1 MTPLSPKEP
10 DHGEGRLPP
19 ERVGRIGRPK
29 QSRAIRRLVI
39 WYRRNAAVTTLV
51 DTASALVDTA
61 SATASV
67 AGSVAGAAGNVAGN
81 MAGAATSVAGSVLQ
95 PLVFDPLRRL
105 QGSGG
110 SLDTGA
116 GQLPLDPRQRL
127 WVAVDGMGGDH
138 APGPILEGCLRAV
151 QLLPL
156 RVRFVAEAAPLAV
169 AVRALGLQDELNEAI
184 ALGLIDLVQ
193 SGPSVGMHEEATVV
207 RRKRDASI
215 NMAMDLVKRGEATAV
230 YSAGNSGAVMA
241 SAIFRLGR
249 LAGIERPAIGALFP
263 TKDPN
268 QQVMV
273 LDVGANMDCK
283 PAWLHQFALLGNIY
297 SRDVLR
303 VSRPR
308 IGLLNIGE
316 EECKGNDLALKAY
329 PLLAGERR
337 FKFAGNCEG
346 RDVLSGDFD
355 VVVCDGFTG
364 NVLLKFLESVGG
376 VLLDVLR
383 AELPRGRRGKVGSAF
398 LRSNLIRIKKRLDH
412 AEHGGALLLGV
423 DGICV
428 IGHGSSKA
436 LSVVSALR
444 LTHSAASHGVMD
456 NLHALGAEVAGQ
468 GGDGSAARREAS
480 EGATAT
486 CG

>member
-1 MTPLSPKEP
+1 MNP
-10 DHGEGRLPP
+10 LPP
-19 ERVGRIGRPK
+19 KDPDSADQRPAPSRGRAKP
-29 QSRAIRRLVI
+29 SRAIRRLVI

-61 SATASV
+61 SAATNV
-67 AGSVAGAAGNVAGN
+67 AGSVAGAAGSMAGAASSVAGS

-105 QGSGG
+105 QQGPGADDA
-110 SLDTGA
+110 DTIA
-116 GQLPLDPRQRL
+116 DSERL

-138 APGPILEGCLRAV
+138 APGAILEGCLRAV
-151 QLLPL
+151 QLLPV
-156 RVRFVAEAAPLAV
+156 RIRFVAETGPLDQAI
-169 AVRALGLQDELNEAI
+169 ARLGLRESLDAAL
-184 ALGLIDLVQ
+184 ALGLIQILP
-193 SGPSVGMHEEATVV
+193 SGPSVGMDDEATVV

-215 NMAMDLVKRGEATAV
+215 NLAMDLVKQGQAKAV

-249 LAGIERPAIGALFP
+249 LPGIDRPAIGALFP
-263 TKDPN
+263 TKDPE
-268 QQVMV
+268 QQVLV
-273 LDVGANMDCK
+273 LDVGANMDSK
-283 PAWLHQFALLGNIY
+283 PDWLHQFALLGNIY
-297 SRDVLR
+297 CRDVLQ
-303 VSRPR
+303 VKRPR

-316 EECKGNDLALKAY
+316 EECKGNDLALRTH
-329 PLLAGERR
+329 PLLVAEPRIR
-337 FKFAGNCEG
+337 FAGNCEG

-364 NVLLKFLESVGG
+364 NVLLKFLESVGS

-398 LRSNLIRIKKRLDH
+398 LRSNLVRIKKRLDH

-423 DGICV
+423 DGVCV

-444 LTHSAASHGVMD
+444 LAHSAASHGVMD
-456 NLHALGAEVAGQ
+456 DLHALQ
-468 GGDGSAARREAS
+468 LGDASSAAA
-480 EGATAT
+480 

>member
-1 MTPLSPKEP
+1 
-10 DHGEGRLPP
+10 
-19 ERVGRIGRPK
+19 
-29 QSRAIRRLVI
+29 
-39 WYRRNAAVTTLV
+39 
-51 DTASALVDTA
+51 
-61 SATASV
+61 
-67 AGSVAGAAGNVAGN
+67 
-81 MAGAATSVAGSVLQ
+81 
-95 PLVFDPLRRL
+95 
-105 QGSGG
+105 
-110 SLDTGA
+110 
-116 GQLPLDPRQRL
+116 
-127 WVAVDGMGGDH
+127 
-138 APGPILEGCLRAV
+138 
-151 QLLPL
+151 
-156 RVRFVAEAAPLAV
+156 
-169 AVRALGLQDELNEAI
+169 EAI
-184 ALGLIDLVQ
+184 ARELIQLVP
-193 SGPSVGMHEEATVV
+193 SGASVGMDDEATVV
-207 RRKRDASI
+207 RRKRDASV
-215 NMAMDLVKRGEATAV
+215 NLAMDLVKRGEATAV

-263 TKDPN
+263 TKDPDR
-268 QQVMV
+268 QVLV
-273 LDVGANMDCK
+273 LDVGANMDSK

-297 SRDVLR
+297 SRDVLQ
-303 VSRPR
+303 VKRPR

-316 EECKGNDLALKAY
+316 EECKGNDLSQRTY
-329 PLLAGERR
+329 PLLAGDAR
-337 FKFAGNCEG
+337 FRFAGNCEG

-398 LRSNLIRIKKRLDH
+398 LRANLIRIKKRLDH

-444 LTHSAASHGVMD
+444 LAHSAASHGVMD
-456 NLHALGAEVAGQ
+456 DLHALGAEAGTDPAAA
-468 GGDGSAARREAS
+468 GRGDTKAA
-480 EGATAT
+480 TT

>member
-1 MTPLSPKEP
+1 LPLA
-10 DHGEGRLPP
+10 R
-19 ERVGRIGRPK
+19 
-29 QSRAIRRLVI
+29 RAKPNRTIRRLVI
-39 WYRRNAAVTTLV
+39 WYRRNAAVTSLV
-51 DTASALVDTA
+51 DTATA
-61 SATASV
+61 TLNATGAASV
-67 AGSVAGAAGNVAGN
+67 AGSVAGAA
-81 MAGAATSVAGSVLQ
+81 TSVAGTVLQ

-105 QGSGG
+105 QFGQGG
-110 SLDTGA
+110 PEYGPIND
-116 GQLPLDPRQRL
+116 RQRL

-138 APGPILEGCLRAV
+138 APGAILEGCLWAV

-156 RVRFVAEAAPLAV
+156 RIRFVAEPVPLRQ
-169 AVRALGLQDELNEAI
+169 AVRALALEEALDD
-184 ALGLIDLVQ
+184 ALARGLIDLVP
-193 SGPSVGMHEEATVV
+193 SGPSVTMDDEATVV

-215 NMAMDLVKRGEATAV
+215 NVAMDLMKQGLAKGV

-241 SAIFRLGR
+241 AAIFRLGR

-263 TKDPN
+263 TRDPD
-268 QQVMV
+268 QQVLV
-273 LDVGANMDCK
+273 LDVGANTDCK
-283 PAWLHQFALLGNIY
+283 PAWLHQFALLGSIY
-297 SRDVLR
+297 SRDVLQ
-303 VSRPR
+303 VSQPR

-316 EECKGNDLALKAY
+316 EECKGNDLALKTH
-329 PLLAGERR
+329 PLLAGESRIR
-337 FKFAGNCEG
+337 FAGNCEG

-423 DGICV
+423 DGVCV
-428 IGHGSSKA
+428 IGHGSSKS

-444 LTHSAASHGVMD
+444 LVHSAASHGVMED
-456 NLHALGAEVAGQ
+456 LHALGGKA
-468 GGDGSAARREAS
+468 GSA
-480 EGATAT
+480 TAA